1 MIEELQGLRR
11 VVTDLKTA
19 IDNNAPEALAEL
31 FNTYGQYA
39 QVLCAEGL
47 HRHLADESLSLE
59 GVRKHFTQKS
69 LGGHLHG
76 RPVDLEVGRLVLEN
90 TPANL
95 HNYQWFIKRNP
106 EYAPIIANTL
116 KTNPSLLFHGF
127 ESSNEEPAMT
137 IMNHL
142 SEALPD
148 QAQAILIDL
157 MKEIPGQD
165 VGVKFVS
172 GLVNWLQC
180 FDYLDVDLRAV
191 IADRQRLIIPVFDL
205 LADASQIYEFGTPA
219 AYLAFH
225 KLRNPEIFK
234 ALLKVDFFVY
244 LGSTSGALKAQ
255 ELLPLLDI
263 KLPLDPTLILS
274 YLNAS
279 SSNPDNAA
287 AVFMTMLYLGSS
299 ELPLEDLVE
308 AYAMKWIEPPSRRV
322 LAYEQIKLA
331 IPLLE
336 EINRHD
342 EARTIELIERMHALL
357 DANPAYGG
365 SGLDEEFAS
374 FLPRDLL
381 LKASFNERIAKD
393 VLERDL
399 GL

>member
-116 KTNPSLLFHGF
+116 QANPSLLFNGF

-142 SEALPD
+142 SEALPN

-157 MKEIPGQD
+157 MREIPGQD
-165 VGVKFVS
+165 VGIKFVS
-172 GLVNWLQC
+172 GLLKWIQH
-180 FDYLDVDLRAV
+180 FDYLDVDLRSV
-191 IADRQRLIIPVFDL
+191 ISARQRLIIPVFEL
-205 LADASQIYEFGTPA
+205 MVDASGLDEFGTPG
-219 AYLAFH
+219 AYLAVH
-225 KLRNPEIFK
+225 KLRNPEMLK
-234 ALLKVDFFVY
+234 ALLKVDYFVH
-244 LGSTSGALKAQ
+244 LTEISSALKPQ
-255 ELLPLLDI
+255 EILPLLDI
-263 KLPLDPTLILS
+263 NLPLDPEHTLS
-274 YLNAS
+274 YLYS
-279 SSNPDNAA
+279 SRINGDNAA

-299 ELPLEDLVE
+299 VLPLEHLVE
-308 AYAMKWIEPPSRRV
+308 AYAMKWIEPASRRV
-322 LAYEQIKLA
+322 MAYEQINLA
-331 IPLLE
+331 IPLLK
-336 EINRHD
+336 EIDRYD
-342 EARTIELIERMHALL
+342 EARTIDLIERMHALL

-381 LKASFNERIAKD
+381 LKTSFNERIAKD